1 MADEEGLR
9 QEAVRRHLAGEDA
22 ASIGADLRRSER
34 WVYKWVARYEAT
46 EADGWFH
53 SASRRPERSPVAT
66 DPDTVSLVLAA
77 RDRLEADA
85 RAQRGSAAI
94 AWELSS
100 MGMAEEAL
108 PAARTIERILR
119 REERSKPRRRV
130 NGRYEPKGTPY
141 PARAARCAPGALHE
155 IDPVGPRY
163 LDGAQEVYSLNV
175 MDVGSH
181 RIALEP
187 LARPTPRAL
196 AEHLVTAWGRLGVPR
211 IAQFDNAPSLRG
223 DIGNGRAFGPV
234 VRACLDLGVAVIRYI
249 PLEEPWRNGA
259 VEHFQDVF
267 DKSFFR
273 TERYRDLEHLRARA
287 LDFEAFHNAR
297 HRYSALGGKAPDQ
310 AWAATGATPPRPSRY
325 YQIPEALPR
334 RGRIEVL
341 RLIRSDRILNL
352 FGEKLVMP
360 EDTVY
365 QYVVA
370 QIHVRTQ
377 RLVVSC
383 SGEVVHEAPHPIR

>member
-22 ASIGADLRRSER
+22 ASIGTDLDRSER
-34 WVYKWVARYEAT
+34 WVYKWVVRYEAT
-46 EADGWFH
+46 EEDGWFH
-53 SASRRPERSPVAT
+53 SVSRRPERSPEAT
-66 DPDTVSLVLAA
+66 GQHTVSLVLAA
-77 RDRLEADA
+77 RDRLEADP
-85 RAQRGSAAI
+85 RAQRGAAAI

-100 MGMAEEAL
+100 MGLAEDAL

-119 REERSKPRRRV
+119 REGRSKPRRRLS
-130 NGRYEPKGTPY
+130 RHYEPKGTPY
-141 PARAARCAPGALHE
+141 PARANRCNPGVLHE

-163 LDGAQEVYSLNV
+163 LDGAQEVHSLNV

-181 RIALEP
+181 RVALEA
-187 LARPTPRAL
+187 LARPTPRAF
-196 AEHLVTAWGRLGVPR
+196 AEHLVGAWDRLGIPQ

-223 DIGNGRAFGPV
+223 DIGNPRVFGPV
-234 VRACLDLGVAVIRYI
+234 VRACLDLGVRVRYI

-259 VEHFQDVF
+259 IEHFQDVF

-273 TERYRDLEHLRARA
+273 TERYRDLEHLQARA
-287 LDFEAFHNAR
+287 LDFEGFHNAR
-297 HRYSALGGKAPDQ
+297 HRYSTLGGKTPDQ
-310 AWAATGATPPRPSRY
+310 AWAAAGACLRRPPEGY
-325 YQIPEALPR
+325 LIPESLPR
-334 RGRIEVL
+334 RGRIDVI

-370 QIHVRTQ
+370 QIHVRAQ
-377 RLVVSC
+377 RLVVTC

>member
-9 QEAVRRHLAGEDA
+9 KEAVRRHVSGEDA
-22 ASIGADLRRSER
+22 DTIARDLGRSER
-34 WVYKWVARYEAT
+34 WVYKWVGRYEGG
-46 EADGWFH
+46 EEHWFV
-53 SASRRPERSPVAT
+53 SESRRPHRAPTAT
-66 DPDTVSLVLAA
+66 SEVLTALVLGA
-77 RDRLEADA
+77 RDRLEGEP
-85 RAQRGSAAI
+85 RAQRGAATI
-94 AWELSS
+94 AWELAS
-100 MGMAEEAL
+100 MGVAQEEL
-108 PAARTIERILR
+108 PGSWTIERILK
-119 REERSKPRRRV
+119 REGRSKPRPRASA
-130 NGRYEPKGTPY
+130 RYEPKGTPY
-141 PARAARCAPGALHE
+141 PARAKRCAPGVLHE

-163 LDGAQEVYSLNV
+163 LDGAQEIHSLNV

-187 LARPTPRAL
+187 LARPAPRVF
-196 AEHLVTAWGRLGVPR
+196 AEHLAAAWGRLGVPR

-223 DIGNGRAFGPV
+223 DIGNGRVFGPV
-234 VRACLDLGVAVIRYI
+234 VRACLDLGVQVVRYI

-287 LDFEAFHNAR
+287 ADFETFHNAR
-297 HRYSALGGKAPDQ
+297 HRYSGLGGKTPDQ
-310 AWAATGATPPRPSRY
+310 AWAAGGVLTRRPPKDYRVPD
-325 YQIPEALPR
+325 ALPR
-334 RGRIEVL
+334 RGRIHVL

-352 FGEKLVMP
+352 FGEKIVMP

-370 QIHVRTQ
+370 QIHVRAQ
-377 RLVVSC
+377 QLVVTC
-383 SGEVVHEAPHPIR
+383 SREVVHEAPHPIR

>member
-9 QEAVRRHLAGEDA
+9 REAVRRHMSGEDA
-22 ASIGADLRRSER
+22 RSIARDLGRSER
-34 WVYKWVARYEAT
+34 WVYKWVGRYEAG
-46 EADGWFH
+46 EEQWFV
-53 SASRRPERSPVAT
+53 SGSRRPHRAPTAT
-66 DPDTVSLVLAA
+66 SEELAALVLGA
-77 RDRLEADA
+77 RDRLEDEP
-85 RAQRGSAAI
+85 RAQRGAAAI
-94 AWELSS
+94 AWELAS
-100 MGMAEEAL
+100 MGVAEDAL
-108 PAARTIERILR
+108 PGSWTIERILS
-119 REERSKPRRRV
+119 REGRSKPRRRE
-130 NGRYEPKGTPY
+130 GHRCQPKGTPY
-141 PARAARCAPGALHE
+141 PARAKRCGPGVLHE

-163 LDGAQEVYSLNV
+163 LDGAQQVHSLNV
-175 MDVGSH
+175 MDVGTH

-187 LARPTPRAL
+187 LARPTPLAL
-196 AEHLVTAWGRLGVPR
+196 AEHLVGVWGRLGVPQ

-223 DIGNGRAFGPV
+223 DIGNGRVFGPV
-234 VRACLDLGVAVIRYI
+234 VRACLDLGVKVRYI

-297 HRYSALGGKAPDQ
+297 HRYSALGGRTPDQ
-310 AWAATGATPPRPSRY
+310 AWTAAGPAPRRPPKGYR
-325 YQIPEALPR
+325 IPEDLPR

-341 RLIRSDRILNL
+341 RLIRSDRALNL
-352 FGEKLVMP
+352 FGEKIVMP

-370 QIHVRTQ
+370 QIQVRAQ
-377 RLVVSC
+377 RLVVTC
-383 SGEVVHEAPHPIR
+383 SGEVVHEASHPIR